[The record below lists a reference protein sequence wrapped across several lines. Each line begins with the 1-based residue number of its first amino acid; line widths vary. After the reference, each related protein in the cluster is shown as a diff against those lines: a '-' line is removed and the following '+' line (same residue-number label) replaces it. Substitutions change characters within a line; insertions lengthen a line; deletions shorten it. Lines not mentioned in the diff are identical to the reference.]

1 MWYPFLAW
9 QAVLAERTQSVFLLA
24 ESAPLV
30 VPLKPSQVQSVP
42 RWKML
47 VQAAVALLVLLS
59 QQTFP
64 LLMFPIHA
72 QSDLSAIDKHSA
84 VFHKFAKLDAGADA
98 QVHLR
103 SVYALAS
110 WAAGCLREEQ
120 ASP

>member
-9 QAVLAERTQSVFLLA
+9 QAVLAERKQSVFLLA

-59 QQTFP
+59 QQAFL
-64 LLMFPIHA
+64 LLMFPTHA
-72 QSDLSAIDKHSA
+72 QNDLSAVGEQAAVLHESA
-84 VFHKFAKLDAGADA
+84 NLDAGADA
-98 QVHLR
+98 QARQHSVHIPASWVAVHLQ
-103 SVYALAS
+103 
-110 WAAGCLREEQ
+110 EEPV
-120 ASP
+120 SP

>member
-1 MWYPFLAW
+1 MWYPFLV
-9 QAVLAERTQSVFLLA
+9 QQEFLAEKKQAAFLLA

-84 VFHKFAKLDAGADA
+84 VFHKFAKLDAGTVA
-98 QVHLR
+98 QMHQR
-103 SVYALAS
+103 SVYALAFL
-110 WAAGCLREEQ
+110 AACRLPEEW

>member
-9 QAVLAERTQSVFLLA
+9 QAVLAERKQSVFLLA

>member
-1 MWYPFLAW
+1 MWYPFLV
-9 QAVLAERTQSVFLLA
+9 QQEFLAEKKQAAFLLA

-103 SVYALAS
+103 SVYALSS

>member
-1 MWYPFLAW
+1 MWYPFLVQQEFLSEKK
-9 QAVLAERTQSVFLLA
+9 QAAFLLA

>member
-1 MWYPFLAW
+1 MWYPVLAQQEFLA
-9 QAVLAERTQSVFLLA
+9 E
-24 ESAPLV
+24 
-30 VPLKPSQVQSVP
+30 K
-42 RWKML
+42 K
-47 VQAAVALLVLLS
+47 
-59 QQTFP
+59 QTAFP

-110 WAAGCLREEQ
+110 WAARCLREAAVCFSALPVGVGVISAETFCVF
-120 ASP
+120 S

>member
-1 MWYPFLAW
+1 MWDPVLAQQEFLAEKK
-9 QAVLAERTQSVFLLA
+9 QAAFLLA

-59 QQTFP
+59 QQAF
-64 LLMFPIHA
+64 LLLILPVPA
-72 QSDLSAIDKHSA
+72 QADLSAIDEQPA
-84 VFHKFAKLDAGADA
+84 AFYEFAKLDAAADA
-98 QVHLR
+98 QACQHPA
-103 SVYALAS
+103 YMLAF
-110 WAAGCLREEQ
+110 WAACRLPEEP

>member
-1 MWYPFLAW
+1 MWYPVLVQQEFLAEKK
-9 QAVLAERTQSVFLLA
+9 QAAFLLA

-59 QQTFP
+59 QQAFL
-64 LLMFPIHA
+64 LLMFPA
-72 QSDLSAIDKHSA
+72 RVQDDLPVNGKRPAT
-84 VFHKFAKLDAGADA
+84 FHEFAKLDAGTVA
-98 QVHLR
+98 QMYQRL
-103 SVYALAS
+103 VYALAFL
-110 WAAGCLREEQ
+110 AACRLPEKP

>member
-1 MWYPFLAW
+1 MWYPFLV
-9 QAVLAERTQSVFLLA
+9 QQEFLAEKKQAAFLLA

-30 VPLKPSQVQSVP
+30 VPLKPSQGQSVP

>member
-1 MWYPFLAW
+1 MWYPVLAQQEFLAEKK
-9 QAVLAERTQSVFLLA
+9 QAAFLLA

-59 QQTFP
+59 QQAFL
-64 LLMFPIHA
+64 LLMFPVRARIGLPA
-72 QSDLSAIDKHSA
+72 RGEQPAAFRVSP
-84 VFHKFAKLDAGADA
+84 KLDAGTVA
-98 QVHLR
+98 QMHQR
-103 SVYALAS
+103 SVYAPAFLAV
-110 WAAGCLREEQ
+110 GYLREEQ

>member
-9 QAVLAERTQSVFLLA
+9 QAVLAERKQSVFLLA

-84 VFHKFAKLDAGADA
+84 VFHKFAKLNAGADA

-103 SVYALAS
+103 SVYALAFWS
-110 WAAGCLREEQ
+110 ACRLPEEP

>member
-9 QAVLAERTQSVFLLA
+9 QAVLAERKQSVFLLA

-59 QQTFP
+59 QQTFS
-64 LLMFPIHA
+64 LLMFPTHA
-72 QSDLSAIDKHSA
+72 QNDLSAVGEQAA
-84 VFHKFAKLDAGADA
+84 VLHESAKLDAGTVA
-98 QVHLR
+98 QMHQR
-103 SVYALAS
+103 SVYAPAF
-110 WAAGCLREEQ
+110 
-120 ASP
+120 

>member
-1 MWYPFLAW
+1 MWYPVLAQQEFLA
-9 QAVLAERTQSVFLLA
+9 E
-24 ESAPLV
+24 
-30 VPLKPSQVQSVP
+30 K
-42 RWKML
+42 K
-47 VQAAVALLVLLS
+47 
-59 QQTFP
+59 QTAFP

-72 QSDLSAIDKHSA
+72 QSDLAAIDKHSA

>member
-1 MWYPFLAW
+1 MWYPFLA
-9 QAVLAERTQSVFLLA
+9 QQEVLAEKKQAVFLLA

-59 QQTFP
+59 QQAFS
-64 LLMFPIHA
+64 LLMFPTHA
-72 QSDLSAIDKHSA
+72 QNDLSAVGEQAA
-84 VFHKFAKLDAGADA
+84 VFHESANLDAGADA
-98 QVHLR
+98 QVHQR
-103 SVYALAS
+103 SVYALAF
-110 WAAGCLREEQ
+110 WAACRLPEEP

>member
-1 MWYPFLAW
+1 MWYPFLV
-9 QAVLAERTQSVFLLA
+9 QQEFLAEKKQAAFLLA

-30 VPLKPSQVQSVP
+30 VPLKPSKVQSVP

-47 VQAAVALLVLLS
+47 VQVAVALLVLLS

>member
-1 MWYPFLAW
+1 MWYPFLV
-9 QAVLAERTQSVFLLA
+9 QQEFLAEKKQAAFLLA

-59 QQTFP
+59 QQAFL
-64 LLMFPIHA
+64 LLMFPVRARIGLPVRGEQPA
-72 QSDLSAIDKHSA
+72 AFYES
-84 VFHKFAKLDAGADA
+84 AKLDAWAA
-98 QVHLR
+98 VRVHQR
-103 SVYALAS
+103 SVHALAFL
-110 WAAGCLREEQ
+110 AACRLPEEW